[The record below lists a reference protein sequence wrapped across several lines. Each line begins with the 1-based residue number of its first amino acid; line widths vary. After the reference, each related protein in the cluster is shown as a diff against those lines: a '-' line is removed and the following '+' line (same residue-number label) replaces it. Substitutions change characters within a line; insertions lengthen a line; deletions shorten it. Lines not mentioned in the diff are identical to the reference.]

1 MKRRVSSCVSAV
13 LCALAIA
20 AIWAVPARAQ
30 TSEVKEKPP
39 MYSYVGFWD
48 IPRGQWAEMAK
59 GEASDKE
66 VLDKAIA
73 SGTIIGYGHDTNAV
87 HQPDQQTHDEWWSAM
102 SMAGLLKVLDEFY
115 KSGASVSPVL
125 ESSKKH
131 WDNIYISRFYN
142 WHSGSWKGV
151 YTHGSLYKLKAD
163 APNDAVEKLS
173 KNLFVPFFEKLLADG
188 TIHEYEVDTEAI
200 HTMDPSMFYIFYVAA
215 SGEALD
221 KVNAA
226 LVERLHANP
235 LIGPAFSSMVD
246 YTAHRDYLLRSSAT
260 YK

>member
-1 MKRRVSSCVSAV
+1 MKKRSSSCVSAV

-20 AIWAVPARAQ
+20 AVWAVPARAQ
-30 TSEVKEKPP
+30 MAEVKEKPP

-48 IPRGQWAEMAK
+48 IPRGGWAEMAK
-59 GEASDKE
+59 GEVADKDI
-66 VLDKAIA
+66 LDKAIA

-115 KSGASVSPVL
+115 KSGASVTPVL

-131 WDNIYISRFYN
+131 WDNIYVSRFYN

-151 YTHGSLYKLKAD
+151 YTHGALYKLKAD

-173 KNLFVPFFEKLLADG
+173 KTVFVPFFEKLLADG
-188 TIHEYEVDTEAI
+188 TIHEYEIDTEAI
-200 HTMDPSMFYIFYVAA
+200 HTMDPSMFYVLYVAA

-226 LVERLHANP
+226 LRDSLHANP
-235 LIGPAFSSMVD
+235 LIGPAFGSMVD